1 MMNYRV
7 PAKRAYGY
15 FAAVTAVCL
24 AFNSYI
30 MIHYGS
36 TVLRSVILFTIGLP
50 YFVLILLITKDKIS
64 QTVFNFWLW
73 INIYDIIA
81 NFSAFI
87 NDYTLKDA
95 YFLTALRFVLFGGY
109 FILYN
114 KHLKAK
120 HRMLMDRLK
129 VNWWI
134 FSFIPMSFTGLICL
148 VNYYFLDFHGVT
160 RNYPVLLMIC
170 ILMLLVYILIYY
182 TFQTAGR
189 CDGKRADCRE
199 YEKSRSRC
207 RKSSTNS
214 ICKKERQRGF
224 FAMMQGTVTVF

>member
-1 MMNYRV
+1 MYLRRRERHEPFRKYRIAV
-7 PAKRAYGY
+7 CDAFYMYSGRLFHDELPCADKTCLWV

-30 MIHYGS
+30 TIHYGS

-95 YFLTALRFVLFGGY
+95 YF
-109 FILYN
+109 
-114 KHLKAK
+114 
-120 HRMLMDRLK
+120 
-129 VNWWI
+129 
-134 FSFIPMSFTGLICL
+134 
-148 VNYYFLDFHGVT
+148 
-160 RNYPVLLMIC
+160 
-170 ILMLLVYILIYY
+170 
-182 TFQTAGR
+182 
-189 CDGKRADCRE
+189 
-199 YEKSRSRC
+199 
-207 RKSSTNS
+207 
-214 ICKKERQRGF
+214 
-224 FAMMQGTVTVF
+224 

>member
-7 PAKRAYGY
+7 PTKRAYGY

-30 MIHYGS
+30 TIHYGS

-50 YFVLILLITKDKIS
+50 YFVLILLITKEKYIYA
-64 QTVFNFWLW
+64 TVFNFWLW

-129 VNWWI
+129 VNC
-134 FSFIPMSFTGLICL
+134 G
-148 VNYYFLDFHGVT
+148 YFLYPDVLYRADSVWSTITFDFHGVINAT
-160 RNYPVLLMIC
+160 IRYC
-170 ILMLLVYILIYY
+170 
-182 TFQTAGR
+182 
-189 CDGKRADCRE
+189 
-199 YEKSRSRC
+199 
-207 RKSSTNS
+207 
-214 ICKKERQRGF
+214 
-224 FAMMQGTVTVF
+224 